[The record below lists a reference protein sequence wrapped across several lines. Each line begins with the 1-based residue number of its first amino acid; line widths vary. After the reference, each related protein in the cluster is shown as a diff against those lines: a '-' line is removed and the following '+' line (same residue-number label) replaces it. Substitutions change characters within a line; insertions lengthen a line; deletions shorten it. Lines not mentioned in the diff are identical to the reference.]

1 MLSRFS
7 MLKKRHSETFE
18 IALKQGKVDPQ
29 IVSLCE
35 FIRSTK
41 KFFTSSSCS
50 GRILLI
56 EKLGVRKI
64 DNFFH
69 RKWHREISKEELVE
83 ALHVET
89 SGEIWFRVDP
99 FILHLG
105 CADLESAV
113 IALAA
118 MKKAGVKRGGIIVAE
133 PEKFL
138 IEFQG
143 TNVMSFPIKIRD
155 VILADDLLIDNL
167 VLKANALLVENYK
180 RLARLEFEFRKAL
193 V

>member
-1 MLSRFS
+1 MLSRFA

-18 IALKQGKVDPQ
+18 TALRQGKVDPQ

-35 FIRSTK
+35 FVKSTK
-41 KFFTSSSCS
+41 NYFTSSSCS

-69 RKWHREISKEELVE
+69 RKWHREISKSELLE
-83 ALHVET
+83 ALDVQT
-89 SGEIWFRVDP
+89 FGELWFRVDP

-105 CADLESAV
+105 CVDLESAV
-113 IALAA
+113 IALNA

-143 TNVMSFPIKIRD
+143 TNVMSFPIK
-155 VILADDLLIDNL
+155 VNEVLLANDLLIDNL
-167 VLKANALLVENYK
+167 VLKANALLVENYR

-193 V
+193 I

>member
-1 MLSRFS
+1 MLSRFA

-18 IALKQGKVDPQ
+18 TALRQGKVDPQ

-35 FIRSTK
+35 FVKSTK
-41 KFFTSSSCS
+41 NYFTSSSCS

-69 RKWHREISKEELVE
+69 RKWHREISKSELLE
-83 ALHVET
+83 ALDVQT
-89 SGEIWFRVDP
+89 SGELWFRVDP

-105 CADLESAV
+105 CADLESAI
-113 IALAA
+113 IAFNA

-143 TNVMSFPIKIRD
+143 TNVMSFPIK
-155 VILADDLLIDNL
+155 VNEVLLANDLLIDNL
-167 VLKANALLVENYK
+167 VLKANALLVENYR

-193 V
+193 I